1 LKLAATLT
9 AIIAAPIHATINL
22 ATFAIQP
29 AVNPVALAIQAIRQ
43 TIFSGRIGA
52 VRLAIQATIDA
63 IAFLVEA
70 MLDAITTIAYAI
82 SCTIIGAACL
92 IGKYSSADDQQNA

>member
-1 LKLAATLT
+1 MIT
-9 AIIAAPIHATINL
+9 APIHATINL
-22 ATFAIQP
+22 AAFAIEP
-29 AVNPVALAIQAIRQ
+29 AVNPVALAIQA
-43 TIFSGRIGA
+43 TIN
-52 VRLAIQATIDA
+52 A

>member
-1 LKLAATLT
+1 M
-9 AIIAAPIHATINL
+9 IAAPIHATINL
-22 ATFAIQP
+22 AAFAIEP
-29 AVNPVALAIQAIRQ
+29 AVNPVALTIQAIRQ
-43 TIFSGRIGA
+43 TIVSGRIGA

-70 MLDAITTIAYAI
+70 MLDAITTVAYAI
-82 SCTIIGAACL
+82 SRTIGCTIIRAVSL